1 MFSEYDS
8 IIISL
13 LHRVISMIITYYID
27 LKFYIFI
34 KIITYLTQF
43 PLQVIEKN
51 GKLRYEI
58 DTGEETKFVNP
69 EDVARLIFSKM
80 KGIEQKRRSFR
91 I

>member
-43 PLQVIEKN
+43 PL
-51 GKLRYEI
+51 
-58 DTGEETKFVNP
+58 
-69 EDVARLIFSKM
+69 
-80 KGIEQKRRSFR
+80 
-91 I
+91 